1 MNISPCLLTPTT
13 DGELP
18 EPLLYHDTGGVS
30 ALVVALTVV
39 LLLHQLALVVVV
51 PQHQAVHVLVG
62 RVEGELLHGHEV
74 ETHLLV
80 QPGPGALLALGADE
94 VHGVVRVATP
104 GGHELGRHQ
113 HQVVYPVEVDEGLV
127 RGKYSGFYITF
138 SFNTQL

>member
-1 MNISPCLLTPTT
+1 MLTATT

-39 LLLHQLALVVVV
+39 LLLHQLTLLVVV

-62 RVEGELLHGHEV
+62 RVEGELLHRHEV

-80 QPGPGALLALGADE
+80 QPGPPRTLLALRTVELQA
-94 VHGVVRVATP
+94 VVAVAAP
-104 GGHELGRHQ
+104 GGHQQGRHQ
-113 HQVVYPVEVDEGLV
+113 HQVLYPEHRAAV
-127 RGKYSGFYITF
+127 RIGRAGFLW
-138 SFNTQL
+138 N